1 MVQPVIVQE
10 WDQLSEEEGLLRY
23 SPQPGTIR
31 HVEHRTTVQH
41 SPAVCSHHEEFKILR
56 LHGEGIQQIVGAI
69 MYV

>member
-41 SPAVCSHHEEFKILR
+41 SPAVCSHHEEFTILR
-56 LHGEGIQQIVGAI
+56 LHGEGIQKIVAAI